1 MNLDLG
7 RARRSVAAA
16 TCLLLVSACAIDEEF
31 RTPDGKAPSK
41 DAIAAYVDSRA
52 AAPHDGGVA
61 KEPLA
66 LIDALDLVGDG
77 STDLA
82 QVRAQV
88 LQARANVDL
97 ARSALLPKF
106 AIGASVLAY
115 AKPQGTAGFFQR
127 DAEIFDLNVEFS
139 IPLDLTGRLKESVRA
154 AQARYRAQ
162 KSRESAALREQ
173 RFLAATAFFGLSEA
187 LELRD
192 VVASSIAAQEKELQ
206 DARTRLSAGVLRKND
221 VLTAEVVLERT
232 RHRAVEVETAIHE
245 ARRAL
250 NVATGLPVDFE
261 TRIVR
266 MTSLRELPTDPTP
279 MLLRSRTDNPEVAT
293 LVEVREALLH
303 EYEVADRSSLPDVSI
318 GPRANYTSD
327 SLANPNFQFAG
338 FVAAS
343 WNPDFNGEIKARTDA
358 LSAQIVENAAA
369 CTGLLRRLEARI
381 LQAHRRVVDRT
392 SALKTAEASVA
403 SARENL
409 RIFEAQFRAGTATAR
424 EVLEAQALLDETEG
438 TFRTARHQANLAA
451 FEALYVAGADMR
463 AAALD
468 A

>member
-293 LVEVREALLH
+293 LH